1 MKPNGV
7 IHLTDETYDKV
18 VSETLTIIIDFY
30 TDWCGPCRLMAPI
43 VEQIAEEY
51 AGKVTFA
58 KINAQNNPQSSLKLG
73 ITGVPT
79 FIGYKNGKPVIKA
92 VGAIRRQG
100 LEKMAKQLLKAD

>member
-7 IHLTDETYDKV
+7 INLTDETYDKV
-18 VSETLTIIIDFY
+18 VSETTIIIIDFY
-30 TDWCGPCRLMAPI
+30 TDWCGPCRMMAPI

-51 AGKVTFA
+51 TGKVTFA
-58 KINAQNNPQSSLKLG
+58 KINAQHNPQTSNKLG

-100 LEKMAKQLLKAD
+100 LEKMTKQLLKTD

>member
-18 VSETLTIIIDFY
+18 ISETPTIIIDFY
-30 TDWCGPCRLMAPI
+30 TDWCGPCRMMAPI

-51 AGKVTFA
+51 SGKVTFA
-58 KINAQNNPQSSLKLG
+58 KINAQHNPQSSLNLG

-79 FIGYKNGKPVIKA
+79 FIGYKNGKPIIKA